1 MKSTTILLPLYTAA
15 LAAAVS
21 HPKDP
26 QAVLQEP
33 QLTII
38 EPDEYLIELSP
49 GETRWVTEDEK
60 WELRKVW
67 PPGTDSGRCGA
78 CR

>member
-1 MKSTTILLPLYTAA
+1 MKSTTLLLPLYTAA
-15 LAAAVS
+15 FAATVS

-26 QAVLQEP
+26 QVVLQEP
-33 QLTII
+33 QLTIV

-67 PPGTDSGRCGA
+67 RTTRCRELSA
-78 CR
+78 